1 MPITIE
7 LPGALQAH
15 ANGSASVVIAKPCA
29 SVGEALAALAVQWP
43 GVLDR
48 VLTERGE
55 LRQHVNVF
63 VDEENSR
70 FIGGLEAPVPD
81 GSTILILPAVSG
93 G

>member
-15 ANGSASVVIAKPCA
+15 ANGSATIVIDEPCA
-29 SVGEALAALAVQWP
+29 SVGDALDALAERWP

-55 LRQHVNVF
+55 IRQHVNIF
-63 VDEENSR
+63 VDEDNSR
-70 FIGGLEAPVPD
+70 FIGGLAAPVPD

>member
-1 MPITIE
+1 MAITIE

-15 ANGSASVVIAKPCA
+15 ASGSASVIIHEPCA
-29 SVGEALAALAVQWP
+29 SVADVLAALAERWP

-63 VDEENSR
+63 VDEDNSR
-70 FIGGLEAPVPD
+70 FIGGLNAPVAD
-81 GSTILILPAVSG
+81 GSTVLILPAVSG